1 MFLNF
6 IKCSVRKEYL
16 GTNKAESHYY
26 DASQLRPFTSFAS
39 AQLPVRCKRHPRCL
53 CKRSDVSV
61 KSANV
66 QLI

>member
-1 MFLNF
+1 MNYHMKSDDLF
-6 IKCSVRKEYL
+6 IINNYF
-16 GTNKAESHYY
+16 
-26 DASQLRPFTSFAS
+26 QFAS